1 MKKRCKMSTSI
12 KIRKNINMSSK
23 NIVFK
28 GAETG
33 KFAKSHVGKRP
44 KVNMGKAIKLALN
57 SIPATNVVTGDIF
70 QIAKMNMV
78 KRILGSIS
86 VVAGSQELFKPENLG
101 ENTERNFGEKV
112 YHETSGV
119 HEGTKQEMVTCAVA
133 IKEVKGAVSG
143 WEEIN
148 GKWKYHD
155 VTKYAKGW
163 NKIDGKWYY
172 FGSDEYMV
180 TGWHSIGGNIYYFKA
195 KKDVEGESGYGYMWE
210 GWRKIDGK
218 WYYFKKEKDVEGESG
233 YGYVWKD
240 WRKIGNK
247 WYYFK
252 SDGEMVASQMI
263 ESSNGKRYYL
273 GADGAMV
280 TSQNVNWDKKD
291 YWANEKGECG
301 EVKGI
306 NISKEQLL
314 NLGWSEIFV
323 TDTMV
328 EKLNQMLK
336 KYKIENL
343 ESIRHFIAQCKVE
356 TGGGRVLIEKYNGNS
371 PEEYF
376 ANRDL
381 RKYNDLPDSPAV
393 KGDGAKYRGAGY
405 IQLTWK
411 TTYYDF
417 AKYVGDEKILKEGA
431 EYVAENYAWEA
442 ATWFWTKYKKIDKE
456 IINNKIG
463 VDKVSKLVNG
473 GDELIDERRKA
484 YRECCEEIK

>member
-1 MKKRCKMSTSI
+1 MSTSI

-44 KVNMGKAIKLALN
+44 KVNMAKPIKLALN
-57 SIPATNVVTGDIF
+57 SIPATNVVTRDVF
-70 QIAKMNMV
+70 QIAKMNV
-78 KRILGSIS
+78 ISRILGSIS

-291 YWANEKGECG
+291 YWANEKGECMEYKNSTYGLACTASG
-301 EVKGI
+301 EHAGTLTQKQKEANASYIYDYLKNNGWTKEAI
-306 NISKEQLL
+306 SGLLGNIEQESQF
-314 NLGWSEIFV
+314 NPGVWQDWHN
-323 TDTMV
+323 T
-328 EKLNQMLK
+328 EKLGYGLVQW
-336 KYKIENL
+336 
-343 ESIRHFIAQCKVE
+343 
-356 TGGGRVLIEKYNGNS
+356 
-371 PEEYF
+371 
-376 ANRDL
+376 
-381 RKYNDLPDSPAV
+381 SPA
-393 KGDGAKYRGAGY
+393 KGF
-405 IQLTWK
+405 L
-411 TTYYDF
+411 
-417 AKYVGDEKILKEGA
+417 
-431 EYVAENYAWEA
+431 
-442 ATWFWTKYKKIDKE
+442 
-456 IINNKIG
+456 
-463 VDKVSKLVNG
+463 
-473 GDELIDERRKA
+473 
-484 YRECCEEIK
+484 EEV

>member
-1 MKKRCKMSTSI
+1 MSTSI

-101 ENTERNFGEKV
+101 ENTERNFGENV
-112 YHETSGV
+112 YHKTSGV
-119 HEGTKQEMVTCAVA
+119 HEETRWQFVSVEAS
-133 IKEVKGAVSG
+133 IKEVKVKGAVSG

-280 TSQNVNWDKKD
+280 TSQTVNWEGKEYQVDSEGVCSEKNDVDAKIEKFMSSAELIGNWYTKNVNTYLSLPEGGDRKD
-291 YWANEKGECG
+291 YPEKRKKYYCDIINQ
-301 EVKGI
+301 EVEDDCSSYVSNCLMYMGYIDYNGYESKNFNPNLEKYSKG
-306 NISKEQLL
+306 
-314 NLGWSEIFV
+314 LGK
-323 TDTMV
+323 
-328 EKLNQMLK
+328 KLNESGFVWHNYTKDYIPKRGDILVQHNGCKHIEIVDSYTSGNVGIWSWGKVYDSLPATRTETNFRERTSG
-336 KYKIENL
+336 YWRIEN
-343 ESIRHFIAQCKVE
+343 
-356 TGGGRVLIEKYNGNS
+356 
-371 PEEYF
+371 
-376 ANRDL
+376 
-381 RKYNDLPDSPAV
+381 
-393 KGDGAKYRGAGY
+393 
-405 IQLTWK
+405 
-411 TTYYDF
+411 
-417 AKYVGDEKILKEGA
+417 
-431 EYVAENYAWEA
+431 
-442 ATWFWTKYKKIDKE
+442 
-456 IINNKIG
+456 
-463 VDKVSKLVNG
+463 
-473 GDELIDERRKA
+473 
-484 YRECCEEIK
+484 

>member
-1 MKKRCKMSTSI
+1 
-12 KIRKNINMSSK
+12 
-23 NIVFK
+23 
-28 GAETG
+28 
-33 KFAKSHVGKRP
+33 
-44 KVNMGKAIKLALN
+44 
-57 SIPATNVVTGDIF
+57 
-70 QIAKMNMV
+70 
-78 KRILGSIS
+78 
-86 VVAGSQELFKPENLG
+86 
-101 ENTERNFGEKV
+101 
-112 YHETSGV
+112 
-119 HEGTKQEMVTCAVA
+119 
-133 IKEVKGAVSG
+133 
-143 WEEIN
+143 
-148 GKWKYHD
+148 
-155 VTKYAKGW
+155 
-163 NKIDGKWYY
+163 
-172 FGSDEYMV
+172 
-180 TGWHSIGGNIYYFKA
+180 
-195 KKDVEGESGYGYMWE
+195 
-210 GWRKIDGK
+210 
-218 WYYFKKEKDVEGESG
+218 
-233 YGYVWKD
+233 
-240 WRKIGNK
+240 
-247 WYYFK
+247 
-252 SDGEMVASQMI
+252 
-263 ESSNGKRYYL
+263 
-273 GADGAMV
+273 
-280 TSQNVNWDKKD
+280 
-291 YWANEKGECG
+291 
-301 EVKGI
+301 
-306 NISKEQLL
+306 
-314 NLGWSEIFV
+314 
-323 TDTMV
+323 
-328 EKLNQMLK
+328 MLK